1 MCRIKTT
8 AIKKLSNQQK
18 QPCTALKCA
27 KCLQAGQ
34 SPDRKC
40 CTTLGCPCRCPRFI
54 GIPTQRLQKGEQ
66 CPVRMST
73 RSQTMIKKDEG
84 LTAAD
89 ATPLVSV
96 ASTRRSSTSSGD
108 VSSMNVSILSSSSDE
123 GDMEDEIPKTR
134 GLQTYSIPGSLLVT
148 GAMPL
153 AITLQHCAHT
163 GSVMI
168 LPHPIK

>member
-73 RSQTMIKKDEG
+73 RSQTMIK
-84 LTAAD
+84 
-89 ATPLVSV
+89 
-96 ASTRRSSTSSGD
+96 SSTSSGD

>member
-8 AIKKLSNQQK
+8 AIKKLSSQQK

-34 SPDRKC
+34 SPERKC

-54 GIPTQRLQKGEQ
+54 SIPTQRLQKGEQ
-66 CPVRMST
+66 RPVRMCT

-89 ATPLVSV
+89 AIMIPSVSV
-96 ASTRRSSTSSGD
+96 ASTRRSSTSSTNTGEA
-108 VSSMNVSILSSSSDE
+108 SSMNVSISSSSSDQN
-123 GDMEDEIPKTR
+123 DMEGEILKTR

-148 GAMPL
+148 GTMPL
-153 AITLQHCAHT
+153 AITLQT
-163 GSVMI
+163 VLMQDR
-168 LPHPIK
+168 L

>member
-1 MCRIKTT
+1 MCRTKTIPVKT
-8 AIKKLSNQQK
+8 LRK

-34 SPDRKC
+34 RPDRKR

-66 CPVRMST
+66 HTARMCT
-73 RSQTMIKKDEG
+73 RSQTMIKKDTG

-89 ATPLVSV
+89 ATPLVSM
-96 ASTRRSSTSSGD
+96 ASTRRSSTSSTDTGD
-108 VSSMNVSILSSSSDE
+108 VSSMSSSSDE
-123 GDMEDEIPKTR
+123 GEMEGEIPKAR
-134 GLQTYSIPGSLLVT
+134 DLQTYSIPGSLLVT

-153 AITLQHCAHT
+153 EIALQHCAHA

-168 LPHPIK
+168 LAHSINK